1 MTIAGRV
8 GLSLLAAVVLAALG
22 IVLGSIVAR
31 VNQSAA
37 DTLDLRSSVL
47 QASGDQLGL
56 WHDEAKTDP
65 VLESDIPEP
74 GAASRYCRSEN
85 IHLCRSW
92 HLFLLCMLSG
102 TPPRTSSCATAFQ

>member
-65 VLESDIPEP
+65 VTSLEFTK
-74 GAASRYCRSEN
+74 
-85 IHLCRSW
+85 LQ
-92 HLFLLCMLSG
+92 LQ
-102 TPPRTSSCATAFQ
+102 PPLRPIGPDMPKAVDRQR